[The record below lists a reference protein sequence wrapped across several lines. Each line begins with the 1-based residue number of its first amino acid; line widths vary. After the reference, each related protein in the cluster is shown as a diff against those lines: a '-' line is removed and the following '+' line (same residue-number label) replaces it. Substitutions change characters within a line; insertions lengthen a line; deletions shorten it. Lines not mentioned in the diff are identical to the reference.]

1 MAVERIQLVP
11 DEVLKK
17 ETIKEKVLKG
27 EITKENFDDLSEAEQ
42 EKVKDILFDMASE
55 EINLFHG
62 VSSLEFIMMGAL
74 RIMNKE
80 MNNVSL
86 TETDLYIK
94 ETLQRIMKK
103 HELSNTDFAK
113 EDWLMDYMAY
123 AEGNATKILEN
134 RMNYLSQKRSLID

>member
-27 EITKENFDDLSEAEQ
+27 EITKENFDDLSEDEQ

-62 VSSLEFIMMGAL
+62 VSSLEFILMGTL
-74 RIMNKE
+74 RVINKQ
-80 MNNVSL
+80 MNNIAL
-86 TETDLYIK
+86 TETDEYIK
-94 ETLQRIMKK
+94 DTLSRITEK
-103 HELSNTDFAK
+103 HELSNTNFAK

-134 RMNYLSQKRSLID
+134 RMNYLSQKRSIID